1 MPMRSLQRDVGF
13 TLVELLV
20 VVLIIGILGA
30 IAIPIFLG
38 QQQRAKDALAISDL
52 GQARS
57 ALIGY
62 SMGTEGVYTTDLN
75 ELTNFGYA
83 LSTGVDETEITIAVN
98 GTSFCIEAISPTG
111 KVFSVTESSPVADG
125 GCGG

>member
-1 MPMRSLQRDVGF
+1 MRATERDTGF

-38 QQQRAKDALAISDL
+38 QQSRAKDALAISDL

-62 SMGTEGVYTTDLN
+62 SMGKDGVYTTNLN
-75 ELTNFGYA
+75 ELTDYGYA
-83 LSTGVDETEITIAVN
+83 LSTGVDETEITIAID
-98 GTSFCIEAISPTG
+98 GISFCIEATSPTG
-111 KVFSVTESSPVADG
+111 KVFSVTEKSPVHDG
-125 GCGG
+125 ECAA